1 MIGRQRLIGWIL
13 IVVSALYIV
22 YFLKTRLIALGP
34 AIAGKE
40 WLQFIAMIV
49 ILMLG
54 TANVRL
60 AAMREQRSK
69 DTSRRVSE

>member
-1 MIGRQRLIGWIL
+1 MISRQKVIGWIL
-13 IVVSALYIV
+13 IVFAAANLLYFV
-22 YFLKTRLIALGP
+22 KARLFTSGLPIEK
-34 AIAGKE
+34 KE

-60 AAMREQRSK
+60 AAMREQRRK
-69 DTSRRVSE
+69 ETSRRVSE